1 MPVFDF
7 KHTPDEKKTQEC
19 TYTTFRSNET
29 EATAEKPM
37 LVLDNSN
44 RKWKHHSCG
53 VFTNPIKKTSFEF
66 DEEDGTVSADILQ
79 IDARFVSLIKWLGEN
94 HINVRLS
101 GENRADGYA
110 VYKIREIAFG
120 GATKLSAEDGFL
132 QFMIERLFASSAP
145 TEEAVDEALL
155 KKLSAYCDEFLI
167 HAVDVEGK
175 ASGIETEL
183 VELLAKM
190 KDFPVTYAGGV
201 GSFEDLELLKKL
213 GNNHVDVTIGSALD
227 LFGGKMKFEDVLA
240 VCRR

>member
-53 VFTNPIKKTSFEF
+53 IFTNPIKKTSFEF

-145 TEEAVDEALL
+145 TEEAEIGRA
-155 KKLSAYCDEFLI
+155 
-167 HAVDVEGK
+167 
-175 ASGIETEL
+175 
-183 VELLAKM
+183 
-190 KDFPVTYAGGV
+190 
-201 GSFEDLELLKKL
+201 
-213 GNNHVDVTIGSALD
+213 HV
-227 LFGGKMKFEDVLA
+227 
-240 VCRR
+240 

>member
-1 MPVFDF
+1 
-7 KHTPDEKKTQEC
+7 
-19 TYTTFRSNET
+19 
-29 EATAEKPM
+29 M

-145 TEEAVDEALL
+145 TEEAVDAL
-155 KKLSAYCDEFLI
+155 DEIRVTGKGCLRFALR
-167 HAVDVEGK
+167 DGRVEERQWAWESRAKAWTPEMRRK
-175 ASGIETEL
+175 ASEQ
-183 VELLAKM
+183 M
-190 KDFPVTYAGGV
+190 K
-201 GSFEDLELLKKL
+201 
-213 GNNHVDVTIGSALD
+213 
-227 LFGGKMKFEDVLA
+227 
-240 VCRR
+240 RRWRHD

>member
-145 TEEAVDEALL
+145 TEEAVDEEMEEDGDEHEADKPAEYHRFYELCRKNPSGQYPSVG
-155 KKLSAYCDEFLI
+155 KKKPCCCKITRSVTGRKKTCAESSFNHDEYS
-167 HAVDVEGK
+167 VE
-175 ASGIETEL
+175 EQ
-183 VELLAKM
+183 
-190 KDFPVTYAGGV
+190 
-201 GSFEDLELLKKL
+201 
-213 GNNHVDVTIGSALD
+213 
-227 LFGGKMKFEDVLA
+227 LF
-240 VCRR
+240 

>member
-37 LVLDNSN
+37 LVLDHSN

-53 VFTNPIKKTSFEF
+53 VVTNPIKKTSFEF

-101 GENRADGYA
+101 GENRN
-110 VYKIREIAFG
+110 
-120 GATKLSAEDGFL
+120 
-132 QFMIERLFASSAP
+132 
-145 TEEAVDEALL
+145 
-155 KKLSAYCDEFLI
+155 
-167 HAVDVEGK
+167 
-175 ASGIETEL
+175 
-183 VELLAKM
+183 
-190 KDFPVTYAGGV
+190 PVRCFY
-201 GSFEDLELLKKL
+201 
-213 GNNHVDVTIGSALD
+213 
-227 LFGGKMKFEDVLA
+227 
-240 VCRR
+240 

>member
-7 KHTPDEKKTQEC
+7 KHTPDEKKAPEC

-132 QFMIERLFASSAP
+132 QFMIERLFAS
-145 TEEAVDEALL
+145 TD
-155 KKLSAYCDEFLI
+155 
-167 HAVDVEGK
+167 
-175 ASGIETEL
+175 
-183 VELLAKM
+183 
-190 KDFPVTYAGGV
+190 
-201 GSFEDLELLKKL
+201 
-213 GNNHVDVTIGSALD
+213 
-227 LFGGKMKFEDVLA
+227 
-240 VCRR
+240 RRSCG